1 MQHDDENSDD
11 DEPQPD
17 EHRSLLAKSGAGSG
31 SGDEEGQRR
40 GGTAPAD
47 PEPKNR
53 QNIPKAILLQL
64 TATLLFAASHVR
76 STDPVPGH
84 SHPAPAPH

>member
-1 MQHDDENSDD
+1 MQHDDDNSD

-17 EHRSLLAKSGAGSG
+17 EHRSLLTKSGEGSG

-40 GGTAPAD
+40 GGTETAA

-76 STDPVPGH
+76 SSHPGH
-84 SHPAPAPH
+84 CPSFGNA